1 MIFHW
6 HPSRSLFT
14 RSNCINIMPSRS
26 KYARTDCRRDL
37 SLAAQSFVNHT
48 NQLHQRDAE
57 SFEILKNDC
66 RRDPSLAAKSFD
78 VLNKRLH
85 THYACSF
92 KIHKNRLP
100 PRPFTGCQVVRR
112 PQESTATFIFHWL
125 PSHSK
130 TTGNDGIPMTLS
142 RSKCKRINCRRD
154 HSRSPSISIYTAS
167 SYLHRK

>member
-1 MIFHW
+1 MTLHW
-6 HPSRSLFT
+6 LPSRSMSTMNDCIHIPLVGSKST
-14 RSNCINIMPSRS
+14 RI
-26 KYARTDCRRDL
+26 
-37 SLAAQSFVNHT
+37 
-48 NQLHQRDAE
+48 
-57 SFEILKNDC
+57 DC

-92 KIHKNRLP
+92 EIHKNRLP

-142 RSKCKRINCRRD
+142 RPKCKRINCRRD